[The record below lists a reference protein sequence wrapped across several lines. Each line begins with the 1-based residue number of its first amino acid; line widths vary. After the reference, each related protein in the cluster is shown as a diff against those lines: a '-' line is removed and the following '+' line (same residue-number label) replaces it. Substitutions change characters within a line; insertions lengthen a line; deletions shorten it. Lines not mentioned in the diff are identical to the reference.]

1 MQIMIRIIIPALIPF
16 VLGILLSNIEKNN
29 GKELLNNLQKEHIVL
44 HLPKAYIWIGARDR
58 RKFCVIDSI

>member
-29 GKELLNNLQKEHIVL
+29 G
-44 HLPKAYIWIGARDR
+44 
-58 RKFCVIDSI
+58 